1 MKTIKTLQ
9 LIHDYKAAIA
19 KLKAQHAAPSHVDQ
33 IIDEDTVVI
42 APNGNIIAVFLK
54 QVIEPALYRRAYKR
68 WRTINELP
76 DNRATAAGSLSL
88 RRFRKDGTLGPRIGV
103 PKRVL
108 KILKKQGVRHGML
121 GYLDAT
127 PDKSCH
133 KTRLTKEHPEMLY
146 RNRTLIE
153 LVDKLYQQYLR
164 KFYAVQRAEV
174 EKAPKF
180 RLWLTVF
187 STIYLAKNFR
197 TAYHTDSGNL
207 LGVMTALMAMGNFT
221 GGELVLPRWRIGF
234 SLRPG
239 DLLFF
244 DPQQLHGNL
253 PFEGKR
259 LSAAFFCARRIAECR
274 KRRS

>member
-1 MKTIKTLQ
+1 MEAIKTLQ
-9 LIHDYKAAIA
+9 LIHDYKAATA
-19 KLKAQHAAPSHVDQ
+19 ALKRQYAAPSHVDQ
-33 IIDEDTVVI
+33 TIDHDTVVI

-54 QVIEPALYRRAYKR
+54 QVIEPALHSRAYKS
-68 WRTINELP
+68 WRAVNELP
-76 DNRATAAGSLSL
+76 DNRATAVGSVYLP
-88 RRFRKDGTLGPRIGV
+88 RIRKDGTLGERNAV

-133 KTRLTKEHPEMLY
+133 KTPLTEKHPKMLL
-146 RNRTLIE
+146 RNKTLIE
-153 LVDKLYQQYLR
+153 LVDKLYKQYR
-164 KFYAVQRAEV
+164 PNIYAIQRAEMQ
-174 EKAPKF
+174 KAPHF
-180 RLWLTVF
+180 RLWRTVF

-207 LGVMTALMAMGNFT
+207 LGVMTALMPMGNFT
-221 GGELVLPRWRIGF
+221 GGELVLPRWRIAF
-234 SLRPG
+234 ALKPG
-239 DLLFF
+239 DLLLF

-259 LSAAFFCARRIAECR
+259 LSAAFYCARRIAACGR
-274 KRRS
+274 